1 MSIGALFSAGDAHY
15 IYRNVDSFSEFG
27 PLDCHNRKE
36 LVAWL
41 DRIKQESQDAAGFH
55 LIEDPPDQ
63 ALSASPVGSP
73 LRPANQPPFVAY
85 RSLPSMPM
93 ASCSDKCVP
102 SSAARRSESAWH
114 LAVAEFV
121 DFPGAVLHTASGEAR
136 SYKLAAVSTNPHAE
150 HTTISRLNSMRFEAF
165 LDAAGRNDS
174 PSTTATGARSGSW
187 WMSRAMSSWR

>member
-1 MSIGALFSAGDAHY
+1 MSIRACFSAGDAHY

-85 RSLPSMPM
+85 RSLPSMPHTS
-93 ASCSDKCVP
+93 SCYGCLP
-102 SSAARRSESAWH
+102 NSAACWLEPAWH
-114 LAVAEFV
+114 LAMAVFV
-121 DFPGAVLHTASGEAR
+121 GLPGAVLHTASVEAR
-136 SYKLAAVSTNPHAE
+136 SYQLAAVLNSPRAE
-150 HTTISRLNSMRFEAF
+150 HTTGFRLNRI
-165 LDAAGRNDS
+165 
-174 PSTTATGARSGSW
+174 
-187 WMSRAMSSWR
+187 

>member
-1 MSIGALFSAGDAHY
+1 MFKACRLGRMHNPLETEMSPKGCIEKDRIAHMLSIAALLSAGDAHY
-15 IYRNVDSFSEFG
+15 IYRNVDSFSGFG

-85 RSLPSMPM
+85 RSLPSTPL
-93 ASCSDKCVP
+93 ASSCAGCVP
-102 SSAARRSESAWH
+102 SSAARWSESAWH
-114 LAVAEFV
+114 HHDGTVCRLGWRC
-121 DFPGAVLHTASGEAR
+121 PLHCKPCSKILSFGGC
-136 SYKLAAVSTNPHAE
+136 
-150 HTTISRLNSMRFEAF
+150 F
-165 LDAAGRNDS
+165 
-174 PSTTATGARSGSW
+174 
-187 WMSRAMSSWR
+187 